1 MIHARKDYDH
11 IQDPSGKIPLD
22 EPVFLVRGQDPDGWY
37 TVASWIAWHFN
48 WNIDDIV
55 DSITNSQNLVGNF
68 PNDPLALALRLH
80 AKKMMTWAGN
90 TGHGPADAPTELL
103 RTF

>member
-22 EPVFLVRGQDPDGWY
+22 EPVFLVRGQDPDGWR
-37 TVASWIAWHFN
+37 TVASWIACRFN
-48 WNIDDIV
+48 WDINKIV
-55 DSITNSQNLVGNF
+55 ISITNSQELLGDF
-68 PNDPLALALRLH
+68 PDDPLALALRLH
-80 AKKMMTWAGN
+80 AKKMMYWAN
-90 TGHGPADAPTELL
+90 STAHGPADTPTDQL